1 MRAILFGV
9 LTLAAC
15 AQPAGPVVA
24 QPSDERAPVQTA
36 VLSSMAQQI
45 RADMARLDQ
54 ELRASGVVTVGIGQ
68 SADLGGGL
76 VVRPIGVIEDSRC
89 PNNVQC
95 IWAGRLRVLTDV
107 SGRSVELTLGEMVAS
122 RQGSVM
128 LAVVSPGPWA
138 EWPTAELGEKPAYRF
153 GFRRS

>member
-1 MRAILFGV
+1 MRAMMFAV
-9 LTLAAC
+9 LVLAAAC

-24 QPSDERAPVQTA
+24 EPPA
-36 VLSSMAQQI
+36 SSQSPIAQQI
-45 RADMARLDQ
+45 RADMQRLDRDLHTQ
-54 ELRASGVVTVGIGQ
+54 GVVVAVIGET
-68 SADLGGGL
+68 ADLGSGL
-76 VVRPIGVIEDSRC
+76 TVRPIAVVEDSRC

-95 IWAGRLRVLTDV
+95 IWAGRLRLLADV
-107 SGRSVELTLGEMVAS
+107 SGREVELTLGEA
-122 RQGSVM
+122 GPVM